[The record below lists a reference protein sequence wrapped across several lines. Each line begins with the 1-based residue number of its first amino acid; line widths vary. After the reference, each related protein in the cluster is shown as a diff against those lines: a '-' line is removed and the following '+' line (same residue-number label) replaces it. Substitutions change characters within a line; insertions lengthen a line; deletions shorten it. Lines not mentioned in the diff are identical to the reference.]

1 MAANPPQ
8 AGLGRMQAMHEGER
22 GWLAQ
27 MHCFLLFYSQ
37 HSVLV
42 EWSIEQYFGP

>member
-22 GWLAQ
+22 GVLAQ
-27 MHCFLLFYSQ
+27 MHCFLLFYAQ
-37 HSVLV
+37 HSVLG
-42 EWSIEQYFGP
+42 ERSIEQYFGT